1 MLYATLNSSG
11 EIELVD
17 RGSDKLFE
25 RGQLWIKP
33 DGKPVLLAPVRK
45 YVGRGQTR
53 SPNPVGRALF
63 MAGYRP
69 GSFRR

>member
-1 MLYATLNSSG
+1 MLHATLSSSG

-33 DGKPVLLAPVRK
+33 DGKPILLAPVKR
-45 YVGRGQTR
+45 YVVRGQTR

-63 MAGYRP
+63 LAGYRP
-69 GSFRR
+69 GSRR